1 MAPRFSDLDMMPGN
15 TQLTHNHQKDND
27 PKLFAIA
34 ENEEEKEEDDY
45 E

>member
-15 TQLTHNHQKDND
+15 TQLTHNHQKDTD
-27 PKLFAIA
+27 KLFAIA